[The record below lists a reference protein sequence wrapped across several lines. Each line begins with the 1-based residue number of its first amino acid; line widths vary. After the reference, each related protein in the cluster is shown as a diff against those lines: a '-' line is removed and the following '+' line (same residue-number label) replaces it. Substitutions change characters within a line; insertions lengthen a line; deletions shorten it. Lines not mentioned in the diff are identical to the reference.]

1 MKWFFAIPLAMAL
14 YAGVRAGLALAA
26 RRPLAVS
33 VRGLTLFFSVPA
45 LLITGGSL
53 WLSAIHT
60 APASEEGFLRTAAVV
75 MAVFVLAVV
84 WMGRGVYVAG
94 MGRET
99 FLAALAAVL
108 SRRGR
113 AYEITADG
121 AAVSGA
127 LDLNLQFYPEHAL
140 VLVNIQGESDARFL
154 RILIRDLKR
163 EWSGKGVGQRGS
175 LPVFLACALGLLLL
189 TGWWAHARLPRGPEF
204 WVDLGQGFVSAKR
217 YDDAVLVLDRA
228 VEWGPGFANACT
240 WRGTARHLAGDPAG
254 AATDLEKGLALA
266 PESPLAALH
275 LARFLVETPDA
286 RLQNPE
292 RALALAR
299 SAAQREPQ
307 NPLAADTLALA
318 LAMAK
323 NFPAAAL
330 AQQKAIALLT
340 QANAAPEV
348 IEEAQKRLEDYR
360 AAASPKTNP

>member
-1 MKWFFAIPLAMAL
+1 MAL

-33 VRGLTLFFSVPA
+33 VRGLTLFFSVPV

-75 MAVFVLAVV
+75 MAVFILAVV

-99 FLAALAAVL
+99 FLAALSKVL
-108 SRRGR
+108 TLRGR
-113 AYEITADG
+113 AYKITDDG
-121 AAVSGA
+121 ETVSGATVSGA

-189 TGWWAHARLPRGPEF
+189 TGWWTHARLPQGPEF

-217 YDDAVLVLDRA
+217 YDDAILVLDRA
-228 VEWGPGFANACT
+228 VEWGPGLATART

-307 NPLAADTLALA
+307 NPMAADTLALT

-348 IEEAQKRLEDYR
+348 IEEAKKRLEDYR
-360 AAASPKTNP
+360 AAASPKTSP